1 MGQLIGD
8 SLGSLVEF
16 QTPENIRKDFP
27 NGVRELAPGRVFHN
41 LLPGQPTDDS
51 EMALALARTIIQY
64 GGYDQKA
71 VRDAYLSWV
80 NSGAFDV
87 GNTVRRALT
96 TGWLDPNSQANGAMM
111 RVSPLGI
118 WCAGHAGQ
126 DFETIAKWARE
137 DAEITH
143 IHKICKDANVLYVA
157 AIADAIRTPHDP
169 QTLYGKIVDWANQ
182 IGADAPLLK
191 TIEDAKSALP
201 NDYVHQMGW
210 VLIAFQNALYQLL
223 YALNFEEALV
233 DTVMHG
239 GDTDTNAAI
248 CGALLGA
255 VYGLKSIPVRW
266 QNAVLNCRPAY
277 NNRKVTVPRPERFW
291 PTDALELAQQLI
303 Q

>member
-16 QTPENIRKDFP
+16 KSPEVIREKYPD
-27 NGVRELAPGRVFHN
+27 GVRELAKGSVFHG

-51 EMALALARTIIQY
+51 EMALALARTIIQH

-71 VRDAYLSWV
+71 VRDAYLSWI

-87 GNTVRRALT
+87 GSTVRRALT

-143 IHKICKDANVLYVA
+143 SHKICNDANVLYVA

-169 QTLYGKIVDWANQ
+169 QTLYGKIADWAKQ

-191 TIEDAKSALP
+191 TIEDAKSTLP
-201 NDYVHQMGW
+201 NDYVHHMGW

-223 YALNFEEALV
+223 YAPNFEEALV
-233 DTVMHG
+233 DTIMRG

-255 VYGLKSIPVRW
+255 VYGLDSIPERW
-266 QNAVLNCRPAY
+266 QTAVLNCRPSY
-277 NNRKVTVPRPERFW
+277 DDKTVIVPRPERFW
-291 PTDALELAQQLI
+291 PTDALELAQQLVR
-303 Q
+303 